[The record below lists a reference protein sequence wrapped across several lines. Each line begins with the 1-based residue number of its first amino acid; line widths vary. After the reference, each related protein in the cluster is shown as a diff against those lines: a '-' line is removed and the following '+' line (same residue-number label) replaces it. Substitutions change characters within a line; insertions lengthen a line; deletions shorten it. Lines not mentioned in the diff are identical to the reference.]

1 MLIEAISDFV
11 DWFIFV
17 INFMWGRIPFL
28 LDGAKLTVYIAVMAF
43 ILGNLI
49 GIIMGVMRV
58 SGVSILEAISTLYVE
73 TIRGT
78 PLVVQI
84 LIVYFGIPI
93 ATGIRFDP
101 IMAGI
106 LTMGINS
113 GAYQAEIVRSGI
125 KGIPRGQLEAAE
137 SLGFTYWQSM
147 RYVIIPQAI
156 RIVIPAFVNE
166 LATLLKDTS
175 ILIIIGVHELTR
187 RGQYIA
193 AWSYRY
199 FEVYVTI
206 AFIYLVMVLV
216 VSRVAR
222 FIEKKVRIPGLGVA
236 GGRL

>member
-1 MLIEAISDFV
+1 MIVEPILGLIN
-11 DWFIFV
+11 WLIFTV
-17 INFMWGRIPFL
+17 EFMWNKIPFL
-28 LDGAKLTVYIAVMAF
+28 LDGAKLTVYISAMAF
-43 ILGNLI
+43 VLGNVI
-49 GIIMGVMRV
+49 GIVMGIMRV
-58 SGVSILEAISTLYVE
+58 SGIKILEIVSTVYIE

-101 IMAGI
+101 ILAGI

-137 SLGFTYWQSM
+137 SLGLTYWQSM
-147 RYVIIPQAI
+147 RHIIIPQAM

-166 LATLLKDTS
+166 FATILKDTS

-206 AFIYLVMVLV
+206 AFIYLVMVLII
-216 VSRVAR
+216 SRTAR
-222 FIEKKVRIPGLGVA
+222 IIEKKARIPGLGVT